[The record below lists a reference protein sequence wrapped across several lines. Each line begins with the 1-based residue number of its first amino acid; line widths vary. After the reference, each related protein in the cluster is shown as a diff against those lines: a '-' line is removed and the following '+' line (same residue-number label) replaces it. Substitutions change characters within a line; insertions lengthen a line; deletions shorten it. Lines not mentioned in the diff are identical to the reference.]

1 MKPAAYVVH
10 EGKRRRVL
18 RESEYAGEPGYDLEI
33 GKVEIWARLSECQ
46 PWRRCGPIRRV
57 LRAEGIVLEFSG
69 GRALDARRERSPK
82 RFAITFRQI
91 FDCAARIAA
100 RVAMAK
106 KRAERQARRRR

>member
-1 MKPAAYVVH
+1 MKPAYVVH
-10 EGKRRRVL
+10 EDKRRRVL
-18 RESEYAGEPGYDLEI
+18 REFEYDGEPGLYLQVGE
-33 GKVEIWARLSECQ
+33 VEIWARLSECE
-46 PWRRCGPIRRV
+46 PWRRSGPIRRV

-106 KRAERQARRRR
+106 KRAEREARRRR